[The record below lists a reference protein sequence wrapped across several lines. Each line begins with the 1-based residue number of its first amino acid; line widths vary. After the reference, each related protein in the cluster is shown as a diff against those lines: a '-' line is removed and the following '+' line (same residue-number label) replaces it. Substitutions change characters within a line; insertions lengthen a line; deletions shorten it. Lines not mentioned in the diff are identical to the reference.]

1 MALYV
6 VPKYTTRGRWLS
18 FYGWQ
23 QMALYVVPKKVLRG
37 SLLDHHFLRQMAL
50 ERGNSIRYKKVL
62 SL

>member
-37 SLLDHHFLRQMAL
+37 SLLDHHFLVVVVSL
-50 ERGNSIRYKKVL
+50 WENSQL
-62 SL
+62 